1 MFAACKDVTPKP
13 TQTPGAT
20 IAPEQSQK
28 PKNPPGTPDDP
39 DDPQQ
44 PDYNIPDELDLS
56 VNPLLYSI
64 ATDNYGAKANLT
76 VQSEV
81 ALNGNA
87 LKNSIPDNTQYDT
100 GYGSDKYVWSWLCI
114 PIDDIFDEDYLDI
127 KDKYLTFCVKF
138 ENSYQ
143 RMSVIIED
151 INGVLSSEYG
161 FAIDDNIYDSVCSS
175 KYLGNGWYKVYLRFL
190 AAGEGTFGQREYPQ
204 GTKFDITKTKNSQ
217 MESTVYID
225 NMYLTE
231 QIDSGYRF
239 AQLDVYPPNSDAAT
253 ETDILFIGNSFI
265 YSSDVAYIL
274 QSIANENGKP
284 LHLESYSK
292 GNGYVYQLYGI
303 ALEQYNNNEPDTW
316 GNKLFRGEYDILII
330 QAIFG
335 NDSNGVQSFYN
346 KLKELN
352 INTEIILMPA
362 DNEGDTAEVFYASNS
377 DKYGLINWRQLVITL
392 KDSCGL
398 TNWDLNQAADDWHA
412 NALSGYAVSVAIY
425 YYLYGEMP
433 QNLNLT
439 HRMLMDGYYIAGS
452 SINSYNFTMRGTE
465 QEKLDR
471 FALIRTAAKNMID
484 NYY

>member
-1 MFAACKDVTPKP
+1 M
-13 TQTPGAT
+13 
-20 IAPEQSQK
+20 
-28 PKNPPGTPDDP
+28 
-39 DDPQQ
+39 
-44 PDYNIPDELDLS
+44 
-56 VNPLLYSI
+56 
-64 ATDNYGAKANLT
+64 LT
-76 VQSEV
+76 TSNE
-81 ALNGNA
+81 
-87 LKNSIPDNTQYDT
+87 
-100 GYGSDKYVWSWLCI
+100 
-114 PIDDIFDEDYLDI
+114 
-127 KDKYLTFCVKF
+127 
-138 ENSYQ
+138 
-143 RMSVIIED
+143 
-151 INGVLSSEYG
+151 
-161 FAIDDNIYDSVCSS
+161 
-175 KYLGNGWYKVYLRFL
+175 
-190 AAGEGTFGQREYPQ
+190 
-204 GTKFDITKTKNSQ
+204 TKNSQ